1 MFGGMKHTGY
11 IGGALLAACMFATGA
26 ASAADLGG
34 GCCADLEERVAE
46 LEATTARKGNRVVSL
61 QITGAVNEAILAWD
75 DGVDS
80 DAYVVTNTGYQTRL
94 NFLGTGQINPD
105 LKAGFVVTLGIF
117 GSPSF
122 TVDQTT
128 DEGVGTTAG
137 ARPDE
142 IFIRES
148 KVYIESE
155 RLGRLSLGQQ
165 HTASDEITAINVA
178 RSVYVDSSAH
188 QVFIGSFRL
197 RSGDG
202 PLTAF
207 RFANLMGSDAT
218 NPAGDAA
225 RFDVVR
231 YDSPSIAGFK
241 ISASW
246 GEDNM
251 WDAALRYAGLLG
263 GRFKTAA
270 GIAYGARTD
279 GDFVPG
285 TSINGTAGSN
295 INGCLFA
302 NNEVDCHQLGMSGS
316 IMDMGTG
323 LFVHAAYGINTD
335 ENKPDG
341 VDNENT
347 FLYLQAGIEKK
358 FMAYGATTLFAAYG
372 QYDTG
377 FSRVSLGGGAVGSFE
392 NGNVEMWGLGVV
404 QNFEAASLDLY
415 LKYNHYTSSADE
427 LTTNI
432 PGAGGNVGDVEFND
446 FDVIYAGAR
455 ITF

>member
-11 IGGALLAACMFATGA
+11 IGGVLLAACMFATGA

-94 NFLGTGQINPD
+94 SFLGTGQINPD

-148 KVYIESE
+148 KVYIESST
-155 RLGRLSLGQQ
+155 LGRLTLGQQ

-178 RSVYVDSSAH
+178 RSLYVDSSAQ
-188 QVFIGSFRL
+188 QVFVGSFRM
-197 RSGDG
+197 RDGDN
-202 PLTAF
+202 LTAF

-218 NPAGDAA
+218 NPPGDGA
-225 RFDVVR
+225 RFDAIR
-231 YDSPSIAGFK
+231 YDAKIGGFTL
-241 ISASW
+241 SAAW

-251 WDAALRYAGLLG
+251 WDAALRYAGLLS
-263 GRFKTAA
+263 GRFKVAA
-270 GIAYGARTD
+270 GVAYGERSDAD
-279 GDFVPG
+279 GG
-285 TSINGTAGSN
+285 TNGVAGSN
-295 INGCLFA
+295 INGCIVL
-302 NNEVDCHQLGMSGS
+302 NGEVDCHQIGMSGS

-323 LFVHAAYGINTD
+323 LFIHAAYGINTD
-335 ENKPDG
+335 ENKDKLG
-341 VDNENT
+341 LGDRDNENS
-347 FLYLQAGIEKK
+347 FLYTQGGIEKK
-358 FMAYGATTLFAAYG
+358 FMPYGATTLFAMYA
-372 QYDTG
+372 QFDTG
-377 FSRVSLGGGAVGSFE
+377 FTRVGVAPGAAGIFE
-392 NGNVEMWGLGVV
+392 NGEVEMWGLGVN
-404 QNFEAASLDLY
+404 QNFESASLDLY
-415 LKYNHYTSSADE
+415 LKYNHYTSSAE
-427 LTTNI
+427 NVSI
-432 PGAGGNVGDVEFND
+432 NGVAVGDGDLEFND

-455 ITF
+455 LTF